1 MPTTDSSTGSKHGAL
16 LEEPNQNMESPER
29 AVLDRGEELAQTGS
43 WEWCLDTEAF
53 VWSDNMFRLFG
64 LEPGEIVP
72 TPAEVIGR
80 IHSEDR
86 ERVQIVLDSARQL
99 GTPPPELSYRVL
111 WPGGTIRVLHSS
123 VPTVTDELDG
133 RPTRLMGSVQDITE
147 LSAVRKRADESLQ
160 LVETLQSAAPV
171 GFAFV
176 DREFRVVRIN
186 QALAE
191 VNGSPAEDQIGRTV
205 AELVPDVWAQ
215 MEPVYRRVL
224 ATGEV
229 VSNFAV
235 ERRRLATQDYRYWLA
250 SCYPVTIEDEV
261 IGVGVA
267 VLDVTERHEADLLR
281 AAVMDTMLEGLYVLD
296 GAGRVR
302 FMNSA
307 ASKILGWSEDE
318 LRGKSMHAAI
328 HFQRADGSPHPE
340 SECELL
346 KVRALGRSVRMA
358 HEAFTRK
365 DGTICP
371 VAYSAAPLHAG
382 TANGGVVVVFR
393 DTTAEQ
399 ADETRVKRELDT
411 LAWVGRIR
419 DALDEDRLTLYSQP
433 IVALG
438 DGRSSQELLLRMVGS
453 NGEITPPGSFLG
465 VAEEYGLIGEI
476 DRWVITRA
484 VSLAAGGQRIHVNLS
499 ADSISQLD
507 LLPLIEREMRERQ
520 TDPSNLVFEITET
533 ALMASVEAGEAFARG
548 LSALGCQIALD
559 DFGTGFGSFT
569 YLKSLPITYVK
580 IDVEFVRDLIT
591 NEANQHVVKAIVS
604 LCRDFGYQTI
614 AEGVEDAAT
623 LALLTESGVDF
634 AQGFH
639 VGRPLP
645 SGRA

>member
-1 MPTTDSSTGSKHGAL
+1 MPTTDSSSKSRHGAL
-16 LEEPNQNMESPER
+16 LEEPDHNMESPER
-29 AVLDRGEELAQTGS
+29 AVLDRGEQLAQTGS
-43 WEWCLDTEAF
+43 WDWNLVTDTL
-53 VWSDNMFRLFG
+53 VWSDNVFRLLG
-64 LEPGEIVP
+64 LGVGEVSP
-72 TPAEVIGR
+72 TPNYVTEQ
-80 IHSEDR
+80 IHPDDC
-86 ERVQIVLDSARQL
+86 ERVERELESARQR
-99 GTPPPELSYRVL
+99 GTLPELSFRIT
-111 WPGGTIRVLHSS
+111 WPAGAVRVLHTS
-123 VPTVTDELDG
+123 VTTVSEERNG
-133 RPTRLMGSVQDITE
+133 RPTRLTGSVQDITE
-147 LSAVRKRADESLQ
+147 LTEARQQLEESLK
-160 LVETLQSAAPV
+160 LVEALQSAAPV

-186 QALAE
+186 HALAE
-191 VNGSPAEDQIGRTV
+191 VNGAPAEEQIGRTL

-215 MEPVYRRVL
+215 LEPIYRRVL
-224 ATGEV
+224 ETGEV

-250 SCYPVTIEDEV
+250 SCYPVTIENEV

-267 VLDVTERHEADLLR
+267 VLNVTERHEADVLR
-281 AAVMDTMLEGLYVLD
+281 AAVMDTMVEGLYVLD
-296 GAGRVR
+296 GAGRVT

-307 ASKILGWSEDE
+307 ASKILGWGEDE

-346 KVRALGRSVRMA
+346 KVRTVGRSVRMA
-358 HEAFTRK
+358 QEAFTRK

-371 VAYSAAPLHAG
+371 VAYSAAPLRAG

-393 DTTAEQ
+393 DTSAEQ
-399 ADETRVKRELDT
+399 ADETRVKREFDT

-419 DALDEDRLTLYSQP
+419 DALDEDRMTLYSQP
-433 IVALG
+433 IFALR
-438 DGRSSQELLLRMVGS
+438 DGCSSEELLLRMVGS

-476 DRWVITRA
+476 DRWVITQA
-484 VSLAAGGQRIHVNLS
+484 VRLAAGGHRVHLNLS
-499 ADSISQLD
+499 AESISRLD

-533 ALMASVEAGEAFARG
+533 ALMASVEAGEAFAHG

-591 NEANQHVVKAIVS
+591 NEADQHVVKAIVS

-645 SGRA
+645 TSRA

>member
-1 MPTTDSSTGSKHGAL
+1 MPTTDSSTKPKHGAL

-29 AVLDRGEELAQTGS
+29 AVLDRGEQLAQTGS
-43 WEWCLDTEAF
+43 WEWCLDTDAF

-64 LEPGEIVP
+64 LDPGEIVP
-72 TPAEVIGR
+72 TPADVTRR
-80 IHSEDR
+80 IHPEDR
-86 ERVQIVLDSARQL
+86 ERVQRSLDSAAQL

-111 WPGGTIRVLHSS
+111 LPGGTVHVLHSS
-123 VPTVTDELDG
+123 VPTVTEERDG
-133 RPTRLMGSVQDITE
+133 RPSRLTGSVQDITE
-147 LSAVRKRADESLQ
+147 LSAMRQRADESLK

-191 VNGSPAEDQIGRTV
+191 VNGAAPEDQIGRTL

-215 MEPVYRRVL
+215 MEPIYRRVL
-224 ATGEV
+224 ETGEV

-250 SCYPVTIEDEV
+250 SCYPVTIENEV

-281 AAVMDTMLEGLYVLD
+281 AAVMDTMVEGLYVLD
-296 GAGRVR
+296 GAGRVT

-318 LRGKSMHAAI
+318 LRGKSMHTAI

-346 KVRALGRSVRMA
+346 KVRTLGRSVRMA

-393 DTTAEQ
+393 NTTAEQ
-399 ADETRVKRELDT
+399 AGETRVKRELDT

-419 DALDEDRLTLYSQP
+419 DALDEDRMTLYSQP

-476 DRWVITRA
+476 DRWVITQA
-484 VSLAAGGQRIHVNLS
+484 VRLAAGSQRVHLNLS
-499 ADSISQLD
+499 AESISRLD
-507 LLPLIEREMRERQ
+507 LLPLIERELREWQ

-533 ALMASVEAGEAFARG
+533 ALMASVDAGEAFAHG

-580 IDVEFVRDLIT
+580 IDVDFVFDLIA
-591 NEANQHVVKAIVS
+591 NEANQYVVKAIVS

-614 AEGVEDAAT
+614 AEGVEDAVT
-623 LALLTESGVDF
+623 LALLGEFGVDF

-639 VGRPLP
+639 IGSPVPMARV
-645 SGRA
+645 